1 MKKIIFALGASLAIV
16 SCGNE
21 TSTTAPAADTTQQTP
36 APSTDTAVVV
46 VDFLTDTVALQQAQ
60 ESLKALPKHAGKK
73 LNVYKDVEFHKTGK
87 VTATIQDPENA
98 KSANQFE
105 YNNGQWQQVAVVAI
119 PVEEDLTVSL
129 TPIEEINFVTVSA
142 VVKAHKAK
150 ATIVEG
156 ASGELDKVKFVVTPH
171 KIKEW
176 ETNDIEGTK
185 SKFKIKFNKKGE
197 VVEFKEKEKP
207 TK

>member
-1 MKKIIFALGASLAIV
+1 MKKIIFALGASLAIA

-21 TSTTAPAADTTQQTP
+21 TTPSAPAADTTQKTTT
-36 APSTDTAVVV
+36 PSTETDVVV
-46 VDFLTDTVALQQAQ
+46 IDFLTDTVALQKAQ
-60 ESLKALPKHAGKK
+60 ESLKTLPKHAGKK
-73 LNVYKDVEFHKTGK
+73 LNVYKDVTFHKTGK
-87 VTATIQDPENA
+87 ITAAVQDTENP
-98 KSANQFE
+98 KSANQYE
-105 YNNGQWQQVAVVAI
+105 YNNNEWTAVGVVAI
-119 PVEEDLTVSL
+119 PVEEDVTVTL
-129 TPIEEINFVTVSA
+129 TPIEEINFVTVNA

-156 ASGELDKVKFVVTPH
+156 ANGELDSVRFVVKPH

-185 SKFKIKFNKKGE
+185 GKYKIKFNKQGE